1 MIFMRKSRVE
11 IACGMFAIIMVISV
25 IASCL
30 ILSGNGQYVP
40 KINDYSS
47 YEIAVYP
54 PSTDFTYPLA
64 NYSLVRSSGNIG
76 LFDRVGLAHF
86 ESGIEFYEGLTNI
99 THTDIYGRLDIHET
113 PSTVLEYEAYE
124 TNTLK
129 FDMTIGTGAIKKGSS
144 VVVGS
149 ENAGGVFVMLGGAT
163 STINGQE
170 VQFNTPANSKVI
182 FRTDTSQDNV
192 IGSAVA
198 EDRIAAE
205 MYLLDAGWTIGE
217 DVVSFDNTQMYTV
230 AASEDVVEVQV
241 TGDSLGKAVVIHVT
255 EPYLAYG
262 SVEDI
267 SVKLDGESVVLGAG
281 MSETLWAVGEESTY
295 FATKTA
301 DGFDIVVYMPQ
312 NSDSVISITA
322 AETPLGVDGMVTLL
336 AAIGIVGVAVV
347 ALIKTND

>member
-1 MIFMRKSRVE
+1 
-11 IACGMFAIIMVISV
+11 
-25 IASCL
+25 
-30 ILSGNGQYVP
+30 
-40 KINDYSS
+40 
-47 YEIAVYP
+47 
-54 PSTDFTYPLA
+54 
-64 NYSLVRSSGNIG
+64 
-76 LFDRVGLAHF
+76 
-86 ESGIEFYEGLTNI
+86 
-99 THTDIYGRLDIHET
+99 
-113 PSTVLEYEAYE
+113 
-124 TNTLK
+124 
-129 FDMTIGTGAIKKGSS
+129 
-144 VVVGS
+144 
-149 ENAGGVFVMLGGAT
+149 VMLGGAT